1 MAKGGAREGAGRKPG
16 TPNKDV
22 ALAREAIA
30 KFVDNN
36 TERLQGWLDE
46 IAADSPEKA
55 FNCVRDLI
63 EYHVPKLARTE
74 NQALDKNGQPADAI
88 SEIKVTFVDNRPT
101 DSGGV

>member
-16 TPNKDV
+16 TPNRDV

-36 TERLQGWLDE
+36 TERLQGWLDH
-46 IAADSPEKA
+46 IAKENPLAA

-63 EYHVPKLARTE
+63 EYHVPKLQRQE
-74 NQALDKNGQPADAI
+74 VQPLDKNGQPTDPI
-88 SEIKVTFVDNRPT
+88 SELRVTFVDNRPT
-101 DSGGV
+101 DTNGV

>member
-1 MAKGGAREGAGRKPG
+1 MPKGGLRDGAGRKPG

-36 TERLQGWLDE
+36 TERLQGWLDD
-46 IAADSPEKA
+46 IAKDSPEKA

-74 NQALDKNGQPADAI
+74 TKVSGEITHKGLVIERSTDKTTPETI
-88 SEIKVTFVDNRPT
+88 
-101 DSGGV
+101 